1 MRLFKT
7 TIMKKLIPIYLFL
20 LSTGVALS
28 QNMNIQ
34 NMINYTRGKEL
45 DKAKA
50 AADAAAVHNDTKE
63 SAKMWLNRGK
73 VYQAIFSDTSA
84 KVRALDNEAEEKALE
99 AYVKCLTLDKG
110 KDIYKED
117 AKGPLVQASAATS
130 NKAQFYR
137 TNKEYEKA
145 IKCYDMLETAIPFDF
160 DNGIKRQN
168 ITIEKLVYYRFETYK
183 NSGNKEQTKAYA
195 NKLIEKKYKEPRLYT
210 DMIKISMIDKDT
222 AAALS
227 YIESGK
233 ALFEDNMEII
243 ATEIDIYIARKKTDE
258 LKVKVQNAISVSP
271 DNEVLHLI
279 LGNLYKKTG
288 KNEDAEKEYMKAIEL
303 KSDYEPAIYNL
314 ALLYYNEAK
323 VWNDKLGG
331 LAPKDPK
338 TKEYEGKV
346 AENFK
351 KAVGYFE
358 TSYDIAKDAATKK
371 TIRQIYI
378 RLGDNEKAD
387 KYK

>member
-1 MRLFKT
+1 MNKLFSL
-7 TIMKKLIPIYLFL
+7 LIFT
-20 LSTGVALS
+20 SAAFMS
-28 QNMNIQ
+28 NAQNMNIQ
-34 NMINYTRGKEL
+34 NMINYTRGKEF

-50 AADAAAVHNDTKE
+50 AADAAAIHNDTKE

-73 VYQAIFSDTSA
+73 VYQAIYSDTSA
-84 KVRALDNEAEEKALE
+84 KVKALDHEAEEKALE

-137 TNKEYEKA
+137 NNKEYEKA

-168 ITIEKLVYYRFETYK
+168 ITIDKLVYYRFETYK

-222 AAALS
+222 TAALS

-233 ALFEDNMEII
+233 VLFEDNMDII
-243 ATEIDIYIARKKTDE
+243 TAELDIYLARKKTDE
-258 LKVKVQNAISVSP
+258 LKTKVQNAIAVSP

-279 LGNLYKKTG
+279 LANLYKKTG
-288 KNEDAEKEYMKAIEL
+288 KNEDAEKEYLKAIEL

-314 ALLYYNEAK
+314 AVLYYNDAK
-323 VWNDKLGG
+323 VWNDKLNA
-331 LAPKDPK
+331 LPPKDAK

-346 AENFK
+346 TENFK

-371 TIRQIYI
+371 TIRQIYL